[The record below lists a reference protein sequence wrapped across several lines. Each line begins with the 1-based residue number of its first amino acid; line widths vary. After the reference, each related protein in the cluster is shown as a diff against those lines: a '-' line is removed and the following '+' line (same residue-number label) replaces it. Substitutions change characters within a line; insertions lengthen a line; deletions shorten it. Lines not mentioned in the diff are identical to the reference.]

1 MLFVS
6 SFLSLILLEMLL
18 LSSRAVT
25 PANHDSAIVCIPH
38 NSVLFRLE
46 RVRHRNFQLPRT
58 MEVTLLYHCSRH
70 LPHFNG
76 NYQALCRSFH
86 SVDQALKKE
95 GSLEAWT
102 L

>member
-1 MLFVS
+1 MILQLFE
-6 SFLSLILLEMLL
+6 FRM
-18 LSSRAVT
+18 
-25 PANHDSAIVCIPH
+25 H

-58 MEVTLLYHCSRH
+58 MEVALLYHCSRH